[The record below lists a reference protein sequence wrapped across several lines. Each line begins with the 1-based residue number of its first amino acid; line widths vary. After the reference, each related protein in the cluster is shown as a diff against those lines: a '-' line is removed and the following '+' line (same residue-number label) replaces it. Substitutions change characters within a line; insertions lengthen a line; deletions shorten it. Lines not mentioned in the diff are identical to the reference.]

1 MVDPVEMLKRMV
13 PPVNKVHCQTCGVR
27 HRFKLVSDTT
37 PVAELV
43 RRLREHS
50 WQASDDLKV
59 TICYSCRN
67 RHAEPQRDNRV
78 LPQPAD
84 PTIQRVTKLI
94 EQDYRS
100 FLSEARGVR
109 ADLKDLIEVAER
121 LRDRLDFIEAK
132 YTEV

>member
-1 MVDPVEMLKRMV
+1 MVDPVEMLYMA
-13 PPVNKVHCQTCGVR
+13 PPVNKVHCQSCGVS

-67 RHAEPQRDNRV
+67 RHAEPQRDSRV
-78 LPQPAD
+78 LPQPAS
-84 PTIQRVTKLI
+84 PTIQRITKLI
-94 EQDYRS
+94 EEDYGS
-100 FLSEARGVR
+100 FLVEARGIR
-109 ADLKDLIEVAER
+109 DDLKGLIEMAER
-121 LRDRLDFIEAK
+121 LRLRLDRIEDR
-132 YTEV
+132 YEEV